1 MCCFPLVLRN
11 GHKEQDL
18 MLCQDVGSADI
29 YWLSTHQE
37 ASLETEKAWIKR
49 KPFQLPSWSFLI
61 ITRRSIYVRL
71 DIHSKCIHWPRY
83 WGSILLNTCDA
94 KLRATHN
101 SFYILR
107 HVNYYR
113 DRNIRLSISAADIFF
128 LFQVGTVLSINM
140 LPLNSCMDRIFF
152 GGKIQLCR
160 FIFYST
166 YVGQFQLA
174 SCF

>member
-1 MCCFPLVLRN
+1 
-11 GHKEQDL
+11 
-18 MLCQDVGSADI
+18 MLCQDVGSADT

-61 ITRRSIYVRL
+61 ITRRSIYVGI
-71 DIHSKCIHWPRY
+71 DIHSKRIHWPRY
-83 WGSILLNTCDA
+83 WVSILLNTCEG

-101 SFYILR
+101 RFNILK

-113 DRNIRLSISAADIFF
+113 DRSSRLSISATDIFF

-140 LPLNSCMDRIFF
+140 LPPNSCMDRIFLEGRYNF
-152 GGKIQLCR
+152 AGLF
-160 FIFYST
+160 FILPMLVNFNWPC
-166 YVGQFQLA
+166 VFKV
-174 SCF
+174 